1 MFIKAIKLFNFR
13 QFEQLEVFFSPSIN
27 VVTGMNAVGKTSLL
41 ESIGYLGVTKSFRE
55 ASELDLIRDGQSEL
69 AVLGTI
75 FTQNQEKKLRVL
87 KQKQGKS
94 VFSNN
99 FRYKKISEYLG
110 ELLVV
115 SYCNA
120 DLMMLVGGAAD
131 RRKIFEPI
139 ICQISPFYVS
149 VYNSYKKV
157 LSERNALLKRL
168 IFENN
173 NKLLEVL
180 KVIDERLDD
189 YGKKVIEERKKFID
203 NLNVFLGSIHNK
215 ISSTF
220 ETIKIEYL
228 PSVKD
233 GEIMKNLE
241 KNFNEDL
248 KKGYTNY
255 GPHKDDYIFII
266 NNKNIIHYGSLGQQK
281 NMLITIKLAFV
292 ELIKSVKGDYPILLL
307 DDVLSELDGIRQN
320 NLLKAIN
327 SSVQAIISSA
337 TLSEI
342 NPDLLSKAKIIT
354 LEKRSV

>member
-1 MFIKAIKLFNFR
+1 MFLKTIKLFNFR
-13 QFEQLEVFFSPSIN
+13 QFERLQVSFSSGIN
-27 VVTGMNAVGKTSLL
+27 VITGMNAVGKTSLL

-55 ASELDLIRDGQSEL
+55 ALDVDLIREGQNEM
-69 AVLGTI
+69 AVLGTV
-75 FTQNQEKKLRVL
+75 FAGEREKKLRIL

-94 VFSNN
+94 VFSND

-115 SYCNA
+115 SYCNT
-120 DLMMLVGGAAD
+120 DLMMLVGGATD

-139 ICQISPFYVS
+139 ICQISPFYMEA
-149 VYNSYKKV
+149 YNSYRRV

-173 NKLLEVL
+173 NKLLELL
-180 KVIDERLDD
+180 KVINERISD
-189 YGKKVIEERKKFID
+189 YGKKVIEERKRFIEK
-203 NLNVFLGSIHNK
+203 LNVFIEQIHNK
-215 ISSTF
+215 ISSAF

-228 PSVKD
+228 PSIKEE
-233 GEIMKNLE
+233 EITESLD
-241 KNFNEDL
+241 KNFDEDL
-248 KKGYTNY
+248 RKGYTSY

-292 ELIKSVKGDYPILLL
+292 ELIKSVKNDYPILLL

-320 NLLKAIN
+320 NLFKAIN

-342 NPDLLSKAKIIT
+342 DPDLLSMAKVIT